1 MAFDTYLN
9 IPEVPGEATAAGME
23 NQIAILSFS
32 LGASNPA
39 TLGATATGGGAGQVT
54 LSDFNIMKKTEK
66 SSAGLFKACANG
78 SHYPKATV
86 IMRKAGTTQNEF
98 LKYEFEKVY
107 VTSIQWA
114 GSTGGDDSPTESVS
128 FAYGKVTVTYTP
140 QDDTGAP
147 KGEPQIASWNVQT
160 VSEN

>member
-1 MAFDTYLN
+1 MAFDTYLK
-9 IPEVPGEATAAGME
+9 IEEVPGEATAAGME
-23 NQIAILSFS
+23 GTIAILSFS

-39 TLGATATGGGAGQVT
+39 TLGPTATGAGAGQVT
-54 LSDFNIMKKTEK
+54 MSDFNILKKTEK
-66 SSAGLFKACANG
+66 SSAGLFKACATG
-78 SHYPKATV
+78 QHFPKAVVT
-86 IMRKAGTTQNEF
+86 MRKAGTTQNEF

-140 QDDTGAP
+140 QDDTGQP